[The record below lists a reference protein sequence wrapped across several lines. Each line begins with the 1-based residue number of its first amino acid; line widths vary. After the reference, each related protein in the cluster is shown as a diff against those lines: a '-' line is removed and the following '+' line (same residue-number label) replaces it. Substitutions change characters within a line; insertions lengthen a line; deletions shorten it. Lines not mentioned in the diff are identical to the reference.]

1 MQEYRP
7 RKTLLRKY
15 VNCAARCVTTQLKTI
30 PLSVA
35 VSQGL
40 KKMYGCEK
48 QPTLQGLRSWVERSI
63 KEIDG
68 TLDKCALQV

>member
-1 MQEYRP
+1 MRYNTAED
-7 RKTLLRKY
+7 
-15 VNCAARCVTTQLKTI
+15 NTT
-30 PLSVA
+30 VMA